1 MRRVRMLV
9 AAAVLVLVAAGC
21 ATVPPVSPA
30 PPPGSSEYRAAAESW
45 EGVDGSVDVPNHK
58 RGRDSAFVAIRD
70 YCKGPFV
77 VVREDGRTTVTPA
90 SFPFPTKRVRFFFR
104 CGEEAAPGDSSNS
117 LGSN

>member
-1 MRRVRMLV
+1 MRRLRILGTVT
-9 AAAVLVLVAAGC
+9 VLVLVAAGC

-45 EGVDGSVDVPNHK
+45 EGVDGSVDVTDHK

-77 VVREDGRTTVTPA
+77 VVREDKRVTVTPL
-90 SFPFPTKRVRFFFR
+90 SFPFPTKRVRFLFR
-104 CGEEAAPGDSSNS
+104 CGEESGDQSEPTP
-117 LGSN
+117 